1 MKVNN
6 DGRKPIQKG
15 RIMLDPES
23 LRELQEKLKEQA
35 QESLELRGGLS
46 IKELLQEAR
55 RLKVT
60 KP

>member
-6 DGRKPIQKG
+6 DGEKPILKG
-15 RIMLDPES
+15 EIMLDAES

-46 IKELLQEAR
+46 LRELLQEAR
-55 RLKVT
+55 RSKAT
-60 KP
+60 EP